1 MIVTARVAFVIPA
14 YQAAAVVERAI
25 ASARAQS
32 APADEIIVVDDGSRD
47 ETAALAEASGARVIR
62 QINGGPAAAR
72 NTGINAAEAE
82 WIALLDADDISRP
95 DRLERQRAH
104 LADPRVALIAGLSA
118 REDRISPLPPEAIGF
133 GTLWLRNYIPTS
145 TVLLRKA
152 AWEAVGGFD
161 ESRDLIGVE
170 DYNLWLRL
178 AHAGWYF
185 TILPE
190 PLVDYRPTAQSLT
203 AQTRR
208 FAEAELVNVRRIA
221 EQLNLSASAL
231 QDREFEIYR
240 EYGLELFY
248 YGEVKSAREFLRE
261 AARRGTLD
269 WRTRLRLWAA
279 SLPLRRT
286 TAR

>member
-1 MIVTARVAFVIPA
+1 MVTARIAFVIPA

-32 APADEIIVVDDGSRD
+32 APADAIIVVDDGSRD
-47 ETAALAEASGARVIR
+47 ETAALAEASGARVIC
-62 QINGGPAAAR
+62 QMNGGPAAAR
-72 NTGINAAEAE
+72 NTGIQATRAE

-95 DRLERQRAH
+95 GRLELERPH
-104 LADPRVALIAGLSA
+104 LGDPRVALVAGLSA
-118 REDRISPLPPEAIGF
+118 REDRTSAVPPGEIDF
-133 GTLWLRNYIPTS
+133 DTLWLRNWIPTS

-161 ESRDLIGVE
+161 ETRDLIGVE

-178 AHAGWYF
+178 AHAGWRF

-190 PLVDYRPTAQSLT
+190 PLVDYRPTPQSLT

-221 EQLNLSASAL
+221 EQLSIPAAAL
-231 QDREFEIYR
+231 RDREFKIYR

-248 YGEVKSAREFLRE
+248 YGEMASAREFLRE
-261 AARRGTLD
+261 AAHRGKLD
-269 WRTRLRLWAA
+269 LRTRLRLLAA
-279 SLPLRRT
+279 AFPLRRSP
-286 TAR
+286 AR